1 LVVARASGDLWKVEL
16 RRIEREEQKGSIMH
30 NGLRGFRLFAE
41 LMVSSSIWFDFDA
54 PRCRRVRV
62 PVTAGAGEPILQI
75 LARRRQATGWH
86 AAGVKERM
94 SGGEA
99 M

>member
-1 LVVARASGDLWKVEL
+1 MVARASGDLWKVEL

-62 PVTAGAGEPILQI
+62 PVTATGAG
-75 LARRRQATGWH
+75 G
-86 AAGVKERM
+86 AGRYTPD
-94 SGGEA
+94 
-99 M
+99 